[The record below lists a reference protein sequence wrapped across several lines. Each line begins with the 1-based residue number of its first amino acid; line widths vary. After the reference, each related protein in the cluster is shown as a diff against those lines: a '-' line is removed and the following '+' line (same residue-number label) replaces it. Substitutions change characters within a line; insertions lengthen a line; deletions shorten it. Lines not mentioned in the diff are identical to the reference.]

1 MYLIFTLWRC
11 RKKYEKLRNN
21 EVHRAGLILDIGEG
35 SAPNLRHFPGCRR
48 VPGTCQS
55 DFCEDFFFFM
65 FSIVFNTFIKK
76 GKNEYIFKE
85 NPKMKVGALLKIYN
99 LRYYRSFLT
108 EKCLCYN
115 QKRKFFALSFSLW
128 WCRNIKEKL
137 WNWLTYAEMKTGPS
151 HSVRHQHL
159 QTCWQLTNQQQW
171 NNFISLTLYLWKKQS
186 GMFRAPF
193 DTLESVGLSTVSNVN
208 CQQCSDI
215 LHIEDF

>member
-1 MYLIFTLWRC
+1 MELYVRSTIWGITDHFWLKNGFAITQNVKCVPYFTLWRC

-55 DFCEDFFFFM
+55 GIREDFFFFI

-85 NPKMKVGALLKIYN
+85 NPKKKVGALLKICN

-108 EKCLCYN
+108 EKWLYYN
-115 QKRKFFALSFSLW
+115 QKCKKKSLFLSH
-128 WCRNIKEKL
+128 KL
-137 WNWLTYAEMKTGPS
+137 TCFQLEMP
-151 HSVRHQHL
+151 
-159 QTCWQLTNQQQW
+159 
-171 NNFISLTLYLWKKQS
+171 
-186 GMFRAPF
+186 
-193 DTLESVGLSTVSNVN
+193 
-208 CQQCSDI
+208 
-215 LHIEDF
+215 